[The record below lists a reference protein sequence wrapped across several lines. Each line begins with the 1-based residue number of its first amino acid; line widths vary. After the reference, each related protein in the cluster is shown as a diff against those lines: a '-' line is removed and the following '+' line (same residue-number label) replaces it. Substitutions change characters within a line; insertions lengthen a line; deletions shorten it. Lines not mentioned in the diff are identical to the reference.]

1 MRCLDPRRSVGNL
14 TLIGTIASVRRFKSW
29 WPLGRPW
36 IGTAMPDV
44 RTSWPFHVLWRR
56 RSRLM
61 FRRAAIP
68 HQQRDREIDLHSYEH
83 EERIDLQV
91 PAPPVTLTVS
101 ILALTY
107 YVNWP

>member
-1 MRCLDPRRSVGNL
+1 
-14 TLIGTIASVRRFKSW
+14 
-29 WPLGRPW
+29 
-36 IGTAMPDV
+36 
-44 RTSWPFHVLWRR
+44 
-56 RSRLM
+56 M

-68 HQQRDREIDLHSYEH
+68 HQQRNREIDLHSYEH

-91 PAPPVTLTVS
+91 AALAVTLTVS